1 MRCVPSAY
9 VGLQQLAALHIL
21 NNIYAVHS
29 LTFSAFGALAGRV
42 LVLSLFLILGPENI
56 FFFIG
61 EFFKET
67 FNSHIHKEYSN

>member
-9 VGLQQLAALHIL
+9 VGLQQLSALHFL

-56 FFFIG
+56 FFFCRGVI
-61 EFFKET
+61 KEP